1 MVNEDDVRQ
10 RELREEERELD
21 RRIDLINVV
30 FGAALGGYIGDVL
43 GAQSLS
49 GKRGLILALALVI
62 LVCLLVAIR
71 NLIHVLRGTHR
82 GSWKLPLGVVAGGL
96 IFFFAIRG
104 DTYLDL
110 SALAP
115 VVVGWVAAFAVVLS
129 AHLLVLRQSRRNGNG

>member
-1 MVNEDDVRQ
+1 MVVREAE
-10 RELREEERELD
+10 RREEEHELD

-43 GAQSLS
+43 GAEHLDA
-49 GKRGLILALALVI
+49 KRALVLSVALII

-71 NLIHVLRGTHR
+71 SLVHVLRGTQR
-82 GSWKLPLGVVAGGL
+82 GSWKLPVLVLFFGIA
-96 IFFFAIRG
+96 FFFAIRG

-115 VVVGWVAAFAVVLS
+115 VAIGWIAAFAVVLS
-129 AHLLVLRQSRRNGNG
+129 AHLLMLKEAAKNA

>member
-1 MVNEDDVRQ
+1 MVVKE
-10 RELREEERELD
+10 REREEEEKELD

-43 GAQSLS
+43 GSDKLDPH
-49 GKRGLILALALVI
+49 RMLVLALALVI
-62 LVCLLVAIR
+62 LVCLLVAVR

-82 GSWKLPLGVVAGGL
+82 GSWKLPFGIVVLGVV
-96 IFFFAIRG
+96 FFFVIRG

-115 VVVGWVAAFAVVLS
+115 VVFGWVAAFAVVVS
-129 AHLLVLRQSRRNGNG
+129 SHLLMLRESR

>member
-1 MVNEDDVRQ
+1 MKERDRA
-10 RELREEERELD
+10 EEEKELD

-43 GAQSLS
+43 GEAHLS
-49 GKRGLILALALVI
+49 SHRGFLLALALVI

-71 NLIHVLRGTHR
+71 NLVHVLRGTHH
-82 GSWKLPLGVVAGGL
+82 GSWKIPLAIVVGGL

-110 SALAP
+110 TALLP
-115 VVVGWVAAFAVVLS
+115 VAVGWGAAFAVVLFS
-129 AHLLVLRQSRRNGNG
+129 HLIMLKQARNG

>member
-1 MVNEDDVRQ
+1 MVVKGAAKAEFN
-10 RELREEERELD
+10 REEEEKELD

-43 GAQSLS
+43 GADKLDSNRMMVLTVS
-49 GKRGLILALALVI
+49 LVI

-71 NLIHVLRGTHR
+71 NLVHLFRGTHH
-82 GSWKLPLGVVAGGL
+82 GSWRLPMAVVVGGL

-110 SALAP
+110 SSLVPVAL
-115 VVVGWVAAFAVVLS
+115 GWVAAFAVVLS
-129 AHLLVLRQSRRNGNG
+129 SHIFMLRKYQND

>member
-1 MVNEDDVRQ
+1 MV
-10 RELREEERELD
+10 REREREEEEHELD

-43 GAQSLS
+43 GAEHLDAQ
-49 GKRGLILALALVI
+49 RALVLSVALII

-71 NLIHVLRGTHR
+71 SLVHVLRGTQK
-82 GSWKLPLGVVAGGL
+82 GSWKLPVMVMLFGIA
-96 IFFFAIRG
+96 FFFLIRG

-115 VVVGWVAAFAVVLS
+115 VAIGWMAAFVVVLS
-129 AHLLVLRQSRRNGNG
+129 SHLLMIRAAKKEWERENG

>member
-1 MVNEDDVRQ
+1 MVVRDFD
-10 RELREEERELD
+10 REEEEKELD

-43 GAQSLS
+43 GAEHLDANRMMVLTVS
-49 GKRGLILALALVI
+49 LVI

-71 NLIHVLRGTHR
+71 NLIHLWRGTHR
-82 GSWKLPLGVVAGGL
+82 GSWQLPMAVVVGGI

-110 SALAP
+110 SSLLPVAL
-115 VVVGWVAAFAVVLS
+115 GWAAAFAVVLS
-129 AHLLVLRQSRRNGNG
+129 SHIVMLRKFKND

>member
-1 MVNEDDVRQ
+1 MVVRD
-10 RELREEERELD
+10 RDLSEEERELD
-21 RRIDLINVV
+21 RRIDLINVI

-43 GAQSLS
+43 GAAHLD
-49 GKRGLILALALVI
+49 GHRGLILALALVI

-82 GSWKLPLGVVAGGL
+82 GSWKLPLAVVAGGVL
-96 IFFFAIRG
+96 FFFAIRG

-115 VVVGWVAAFAVVLS
+115 VAIGWGAAFAVVVS
-129 AHLLVLRQSRRNGNG
+129 SHLLMLREAR